1 MGNAVIYRSISA
13 RNSDI
18 GSPFNGTHVDNNVPL
33 TLQIRADQV
42 VERRYCL
49 LRCMSQQMALRDK
62 SQSLYGRY

>member
-18 GSPFNGTHVDNNVPL
+18 GIPFNGTHVDNNVPL

-42 VERRYCL
+42 IE
-49 LRCMSQQMALRDK
+49 
-62 SQSLYGRY
+62 